1 MFSFVADD
9 DDNDYDGMM
18 VAFRFLI
25 TRIIEVKKYTGSQQM
40 RIPVHT
46 VVTVA
51 ATLAC
56 TARAPTQTKPYPL
69 AQFVGLEHDGVKGD
83 NHIKAVHAHA
93 DLVSGLLECLD
104 DLQGRIDSLLL
115 AVAVVGE
122 VHPGRLL
129 LHRCTISV
137 NDRFGVISLTT
148 QLYTYAERGLS
159 TTS

>member
-1 MFSFVADD
+1 M
-9 DDNDYDGMM
+9 
-18 VAFRFLI
+18 
-25 TRIIEVKKYTGSQQM
+25 
-40 RIPVHT
+40 
-46 VVTVA
+46 
-51 ATLAC
+51 
-56 TARAPTQTKPYPL
+56 

-104 DLQGRIDSLLL
+104 DLQGRIDNLLL

-129 LHRCTISV
+129 LRRCTIGV

-148 QLYTYAERGLS
+148 QLYTYAERDLS